1 MVARTHLAVVGSA
14 VLLLGALGGLSG
26 VAAADFSEWE
36 PPQVVDSSDQIYLT
50 SLISTERGRAVAI
63 YKTNGAVS
71 ASSRPPGAG
80 MPWTRPREL
89 GVSRRSSVGPVATN
103 SNGGATVFF
112 DYGGYSYS
120 HIDAAGHWGR
130 VRTFPYQDQLDLRG
144 SLVTP
149 DSDLVAGGTTFRRV
163 KVAVKPKGDPW
174 MLSPGL
180 SLGYTALRGLW
191 HDRDGRVHVL
201 ITQDKNIDTRMS
213 QQRQGVGSSYPV
225 GLYEAVLHK
234 RDGALS
240 WGPLR
245 QWRTGTVG
253 EVYDYSDSQTSL
265 LSTDDG
271 HITALWYEFD
281 AQGDLFYLM
290 RHRDASSGWSP
301 TRSMPVDGLS
311 QVRKSSI
318 DDSGTTRLSYLE
330 PGSGGLTR
338 QLVTRELS
346 ANGIL
351 SDPIPVDDPIPSD
364 GVGFGLYSVSA
375 PGGATLLRLYIHAGA
390 DTDQR
395 LYRCLPGVACAGI
408 GSMSLPANPG
418 TAITQNGAAL
428 LVGVDAVEGCPPA
441 KLCSRRHVPPK

>member
-1 MVARTHLAVVGSA
+1 MIARTHLARVGSA
-14 VLLLGALGGLSG
+14 VLLLVALGAVSG
-26 VAAADFSEWE
+26 VAEADISEWE
-36 PPQVVDSSDQIYLT
+36 APQVVDGSDQILLS
-50 SLISTERGRAVAI
+50 SLISTERGRAVAL
-63 YKTNGAVS
+63 YKTNGAVW

-89 GVSRRSSVGPVATN
+89 AVSRRSSVGPVATN

-112 DYGGYSYS
+112 DYGVYSYS
-120 HIDAAGHWGR
+120 HIDASGHWGR

-163 KVAVKPKGDPW
+163 KVAVKSKGDPW
-174 MLSPGL
+174 TLSPGL

-191 HDRDGRVHVL
+191 YDRDGRVHVL
-201 ITQDKNIDTRMS
+201 ITQDQNIDTRIS
-213 QQRQGVGSSYPV
+213 EQRQGVGSSYPV

-253 EVYDYSDSQTSL
+253 DVYDYSSLSTSL

-271 HITALWYEFD
+271 DITALWYEHD
-281 AQGDLFYLM
+281 AQGDLFQLM

-301 TRSMPVDGLS
+301 TRSMPVDGIS
-311 QVRKSSI
+311 QVRKSSL

-330 PGSGGLTR
+330 LGSDGLTR

-346 ANGIL
+346 AGGIL
-351 SDPIPVDDPIPSD
+351 SDPVPVDSPIPAD
-364 GVGFGLYSVSA
+364 VVGYGLYSVSA
-375 PGGATLLRLYIHAGA
+375 PGGATLLRLYLSSDTGA
-390 DTDQR
+390 DQR
-395 LYRCLPGVACAGI
+395 LYRCLPGGACAGI
-408 GSMSLPANPG
+408 GSMSLPADPG
-418 TAITQNGAAL
+418 MAITRTGAAL

-441 KLCSRRHVPPK
+441 RLCSRRHAPPA